1 MEAPNAKIN
10 RKKST
15 LTTRQMLYVTITYST
30 WNISTT

>member
-1 MEAPNAKIN
+1 MEVPNAKIN
-10 RKKST
+10 RT